1 MARWGFLHCHL
12 ALESKVVIARWEWL
26 HYPLALESK
35 VLVARWAWQHYH
47 LAVVY
52 KKVVMARWAWQH
64 YHLAFGEKVV
74 MAWSSWQHYHIGME
88 ERGGWQGVHGC
99 INGSRMVGMG
109 ADPPAIC
116 SIWPLFCD
124 FIITLVLKLVLGAPW
139 V

>member
-52 KKVVMARWAWQH
+52 KKVVMARW
-64 YHLAFGEKVV
+64 G
-74 MAWSSWQHYHIGME
+74 MAALPPCFWGKGCNGMVAMATLPHWS
-88 ERGGWQGVHGC
+88 GG
-99 INGSRMVGMG
+99 NVGM
-109 ADPPAIC
+109 ARRA
-116 SIWPLFCD
+116 WLH
-124 FIITLVLKLVLGAPW
+124 
-139 V
+139 